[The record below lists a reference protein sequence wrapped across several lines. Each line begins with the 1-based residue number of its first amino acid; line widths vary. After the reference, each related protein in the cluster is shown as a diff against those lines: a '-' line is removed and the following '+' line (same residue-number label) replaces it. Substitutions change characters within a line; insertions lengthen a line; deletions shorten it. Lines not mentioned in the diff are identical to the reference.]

1 MATCPKCKAEV
12 DAQRRLKNVFA
23 EMAPPP
29 PSESFLARL
38 QGLPAGGGPDDGDT
52 PLGGGGLAGSAF
64 GRRPPGA
71 VVPGPFGTR
80 GDGRSPFD
88 FDLASAGPPGSVL
101 PPVSGDRG
109 FRVHPVGR
117 GEGDRPSS
125 RGLRFAF
132 AAAGAVSL
140 AALALGGVTS
150 GAPADADARGT
161 GSSVLPARPQ
171 GTGSATAPE
180 SQRRRVGPLLNQT
193 GQGRGLGQA
202 PAASTAVSAPLL
214 PGIPPPV
221 GRQDV
226 VPTLTTPVMVGAAAM
241 SPLIRPLEVNA
252 PIPLADRTGAPDVA
266 TPRLLA
272 APQPSSTASS
282 SAASPR

>member
-38 QGLPAGGGPDDGDT
+38 QGLPAGGGPDDGGT
-52 PLGGGGLAGSAF
+52 PLGGGGLAGPAF
-64 GRRPPGA
+64 GRRPEGS
-71 VVPGPFGTR
+71 VVPGPFGMS
-80 GDGRSPFD
+80 GDGRSPFG

-101 PPVSGDRG
+101 PPGSGDRG

-150 GAPADADARGT
+150 GIPADADARGA

-171 GTGSATAPE
+171 GTGGTTAPE
-180 SQRRRVGPLLNQT
+180 SQRRRVGPLLAHT
-193 GQGRGLGQA
+193 GQGRGLGQT
-202 PAASTAVSAPLL
+202 PAAPTAVSAPLL
-214 PGIPPPV
+214 PGIPPPA
-221 GRQDV
+221 GRQDA
-226 VPTLTTPVMVGAAAM
+226 VPTFTTPVMVGAAAM

-252 PIPLADRTGAPDVA
+252 PILLADPAGTSGAA
-266 TPRLLA
+266 TPGPLA
-272 APQPSSTASS
+272 APHPASTPSSTA
-282 SAASPR
+282 AAPR